1 MYGVEALDLARVFE
15 AYRSISF
22 KKKTKKNHQACLMSH
37 VSTKMEFSSN
47 SVKLPSAQ
55 SLDIPG
61 QQKVKKNIQQRGFA
75 SGHPPNY

>member
-1 MYGVEALDLARVFE
+1 MYGVEALDLARIFE
-15 AYRSISF
+15 AYRSTSF

-55 SLDIPG
+55 SLDTPG
-61 QQKVKKNIQQRGFA
+61 QQKAKKNIQQRGFA